1 MAYTQIIDIKDI
13 LNTYSSEVNEELYD
27 IAKQVAK
34 ECVEDVKASSPVN
47 VKHTSHRGSYKKGW
61 RMDIEKG
68 YGTVEATI
76 YNKTD
81 YQLTHLLERPHL
93 NRTGT
98 RKVIPKSEGHI
109 SRAEQ
114 TAIKEFERKLEMRL
128 KNG

>member
-1 MAYTQIIDIKDI
+1 MAYSEIIDIKDI

-27 IAKQVAK
+27 VAQKVAK

-47 VKHTSHRGSYKKGW
+47 AKNTPHRGRYKKGW
-61 RMDIEKG
+61 RMDISKG

-93 NRTGT
+93 DRTGT
-98 RKVIPKSEGHI
+98 RKVVPKSEGHI

-114 TAIKEFERKLEMRL
+114 NAMREFERKLEERL